1 MKPLT
6 RGQLAK
12 ACGIGIEAIR
22 FYERQGLLPPAPR
35 SGAGYR
41 RFHPS
46 TVPRLEFIGRA
57 KNLGFSLREIGE
69 LLALHD
75 DPHGDRARVKALTET
90 KLAEIERKLHDL
102 ARIRDVLAELAQEC
116 SGEGPI
122 SGCPIIHALTHDS
135 GESALQQQE
144 CDHEPQRSKA

>member
-1 MKPLT
+1 MKTLS

-35 SGAGYR
+35 TAAGYR
-41 RFHPS
+41 RFDAS
-46 TVPRLEFIGRA
+46 AVPRLQFIGRA
-57 KNLGFSLREIGE
+57 KTLGFSLREIGE

-75 DPHGDRARVKALTET
+75 DPHGDRARVKALTEA
-90 KLAEIERKLHDL
+90 KLVEIERKLHDL
-102 ARIRDVLAELAQEC
+102 ARIRGVLADLAHEC

-122 SGCPIIHALTHDS
+122 SGCPIIHALTHDT
-135 GESALQQQE
+135 GEASTEQSE
-144 CDHEPQRSKA
+144 CDHERRQGKG